1 MIPSI
6 LADKIFQRGTGVS
19 LQEIENLY
27 TLQVWEVVLRL
38 LERSPDTLPM
48 ELIEQADGTLKE
60 SLPYTYPMELIEQA
74 EVIVSKFN
82 EWDSERDPAL

>member
-27 TLQVWEVVLRL
+27 TLMVWEVVLRL
-38 LERSPDTLPM
+38 LERSQD
-48 ELIEQADGTLKE
+48 
-60 SLPYTYPMELIEQA
+60 TYPMELIKQA

-82 EWDSERDPAL
+82 EWDSIRESAL

>member
-1 MIPSI
+1 MIHSLLI
-6 LADKIFQRGTGVS
+6 DKIFQRGTGVS

-38 LERSPDTLPM
+38 LERSPDT
-48 ELIEQADGTLKE
+48 
-60 SLPYTYPMELIEQA
+60 YPMELIEQA

-82 EWDSERDPAL
+82 EWDSERESAL

>member
-19 LQEIENLY
+19 LQEVENLY

-38 LERSPDTLPM
+38 LERSQD
-48 ELIEQADGTLKE
+48 
-60 SLPYTYPMELIEQA
+60 TYPIELIEQA

-82 EWDSERDPAL
+82 EWDSERESAL